1 MGVKVRLLGS
11 MVGAGVMAF
20 MITED
25 RNEKGVVTWQEE

>member
-25 RNEKGVVTWQEE
+25 RSEKGVVTWQEG